1 MKVYIFIYLIKREE
15 ERESGVRVWR
25 EVLGER
31 SFHQPTIKQNKI
43 VFYDAM
49 GEEKQSEREI
59 LFFFLHCACNL
70 DKVLL
75 ERVFSTNCPH

>member
-1 MKVYIFIYLIKREE
+1 MKVYISIYLIKREE

-43 VFYDAM
+43 VFYDAL
-49 GEEKQSEREI
+49 GEEKQCERERDPI
-59 LFFFLHCACNL
+59 LF
-70 DKVLL
+70 
-75 ERVFSTNCPH
+75 STLCMQLGQGLVGKGF